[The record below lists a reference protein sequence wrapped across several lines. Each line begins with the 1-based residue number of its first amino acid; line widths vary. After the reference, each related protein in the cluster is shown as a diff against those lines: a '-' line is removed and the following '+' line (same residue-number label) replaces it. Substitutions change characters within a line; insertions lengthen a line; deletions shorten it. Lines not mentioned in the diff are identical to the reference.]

1 MMDDV
6 ISEKDTDD
14 DVISEKDTDDDVI
27 SSPKSH
33 RNGNWK

>member
-33 RNGNWK
+33 RNGNGK